1 MKVVSERLGHAQ
13 IAHTMQTYQHVL
25 PGMQAAAADTTERLA
40 NPRPGTTT
48 PPKRTPTRKTTPKKT
63 SPDKATAKEGTPKKA
78 AAKKATKPAR
88 KTPVERRGNNRR
100 KAA

>member
-25 PGMQAAAADTTERLA
+25 PGMQADAADTTERLA
-40 NPRPGTTT
+40 NPRPRTTT
-48 PPKRTPTRKTTPKKT
+48 PPKKAPASKTTPKNPP
-63 SPDKATAKEGTPKKA
+63 PDKATAKKTPPKKA
-78 AAKKATKPAR
+78 AAKKTTKPAR